1 MKPAALEVK
10 KAQTITS
17 IEANLETLLKASGLE
32 YQETNAPVKKPEF
45 RQFQTLQRIN
55 AKLELYMS
63 TLGPSVAADPSAV
76 PQDVKPPAEDTSAEQ
91 NEQLDAEIVE
101 QPDEAPVEE
110 PAVQVK
116 KKSNKNK

>member
-32 YQETNAPVKKPEF
+32 YKEANAPVKKPEF

-55 AKLELYMS
+55 AKLQLYMS
-63 TLGPSVAADPSAV
+63 TLGTSVAADPFPG
-76 PQDVKPPAEDTSAEQ
+76 PQDAKPTAQQQPA
-91 NEQLDAEIVE
+91 DAET
-101 QPDEAPVEE
+101 QPHEAIVEE
-110 PAVQVK
+110 PVK
-116 KKSNKNK
+116 KKSKNK

>member
-32 YQETNAPVKKPEF
+32 YKEANAPVKKPEF

-63 TLGPSVAADPSAV
+63 TLGPSVAADP
-76 PQDVKPPAEDTSAEQ
+76 PAEPSSTDETTEQ
-91 NEQLDAEIVE
+91 QPADAET
-101 QPDEAPVEE
+101 QPHEAIVEE
-110 PAVQVK
+110 PVK
-116 KKSNKNK
+116 KKSKNK

>member
-32 YQETNAPVKKPEF
+32 YKEANAPVKKPEF

-63 TLGPSVAADPSAV
+63 TLGTSVAADPSAD
-76 PQDVKPPAEDTSAEQ
+76 PQDVKPTAEDTSAEQ